1 MTDGA
6 IIGDEGRSPDRTLG
20 EVARNSLGWTFA
32 NNVAGRSLT
41 FISSLVL
48 ARLLVPR
55 EFGVFAIALVVY
67 SLLINLN
74 DIGISTTIVR
84 WPGDI
89 DEVAPTAATLIFLT
103 SLVVYGVFFFVA
115 PYCCRLVGASD
126 ATGVTRLLALAIIV
140 DGIFAVPTGMLTRY
154 FRQDRRAIADLVNS
168 VVATVISIVL
178 AVHGYGVWSLAWG
191 RLLGNLVGAI
201 LCACFSERRYRPGFK
216 LDAAKKLLRSGT
228 PLLGTT
234 LVTIAVFNVDYL
246 TIGRILGPTAL
257 GYYVLAFN
265 VSSWAISIFSFGI
278 DRVSLPTFARLRG
291 NPEVLRLTFI
301 RGMTFLSLATFPVCA
316 LMAAMNHPLILF
328 MYGSRWAPSTAALGF
343 LAIFA
348 IVRISQNL
356 AMDTLIAVGNSSST
370 LKLQSAWLIV
380 LIPSLIVGAHLYG
393 ITGVA
398 IAHVIVGFVVVVPIY
413 TIVIRRLGV
422 SVRALLEHLI
432 WPFVGGGLC
441 AVVSRTVAEQFR
453 TPFVALAVGGTCG
466 LAVYLVAVF
475 PTRRLLRSSS
485 GVLDIGHAFPEESRT
500 PASPI
505 AVAGDTGLADPGF
518 ATASPMTAMPSAR
531 DLMSE
536 VDASPVWFGSPDRL
550 LFGWLHIPD
559 GNMARAGVVLCASL
573 GIESR
578 RAHVAYRILAS
589 ALARRGFLVLRFD
602 YDGTGDSVGS
612 GKDPDRVSAWTASVR
627 QAVSFLEQ
635 TGTTRQVVV
644 GMRVGATI
652 AVNAGIETDLDALV
666 LWDPCVSGR
675 SFIREHQVLLE
686 VINPSGRVS
695 QQGVELPGHVLTAA
709 TASDLG
715 SLRLQFPGRD
725 LARRL
730 LVLER
735 PGRPL
740 RPEVRDQL
748 SDQGAEW
755 AEATGQSELL
765 EAISPHDKPPL
776 KAIDTICTWLDRVVD
791 DSRRPVTVVARQRAL
806 VGHATDGTSI
816 TERVVRLGP
825 LGLVGVMTESD
836 RAADGPVMI
845 MLNDSH
851 EHHVGPAR
859 LWVELARRWATLGI
873 TSVRVDVSGIGDS
886 PLRPGQ
892 KELVVYPPE
901 IFEDVADIVGELRPN
916 DPRDVVLMG
925 VCSGAYH
932 AIECGI
938 NLSVRGICAINPAL
952 SLSPWNEGR
961 LGRATVP
968 RLVALISSIHP
979 RLGRAVSLAVA
990 QVLPRRSA
998 ASSLFLLDS
1007 QGTNSLIIC
1016 GDAEARQL
1024 ERLVHWDRTRERLSS
1039 NGRFRFEHVKG
1050 LEHSLLTTG
1059 PREVTMSL
1067 LTSFVMSLARNDSAA
1082 VGVTLASGSNGSW
1095 DHSSMPEAAPPLYP
1109 PGVYQGE
1116 TSPQR

>member
-1 MTDGA
+1 MTDAA

-20 EVARNSLGWTFA
+20 AVARNSLGWTFA

-103 SLVVYGVFFFVA
+103 SLVVYGAFFFVA
-115 PYCCRLVGASD
+115 PYCCRLVGAPD
-126 ATGVTRLLALAIIV
+126 AVGVTRLLALAIIV

-168 VVATVISIVL
+168 VVATVIAIVL
-178 AVHGYGVWSLAWG
+178 AVHGDGVWSLAWG

-216 LDAAKKLLRSGT
+216 LDVAKKLLRSGT

-234 LVTIAVFNVDYL
+234 VVTIAVFNVDYL
-246 TIGRILGPTAL
+246 AIGRILGPTAL

-265 VSSWAISIFSFGI
+265 VSGWAISIFSFGI

-291 NPEVLRLTFI
+291 NPEALRLTFI
-301 RGMTFLSLATFPVCA
+301 RGMTFLSLVTFPVCA

-328 MYGSRWAPSTAALGF
+328 MYGPRWAPSTAALGF

-348 IVRISQNL
+348 VVRISQDL

-370 LKLQSAWLIV
+370 LKLQSAWLIA

-398 IAHVIVGFVVVVPIY
+398 IAHVIVGFVVVMPIY

-422 SVRALLEHLI
+422 TLGALTKHLI
-432 WPFVGGGLC
+432 WPFVGGVWA
-441 AVVSRTVAEQFR
+441 AVVSRTVAEHFR
-453 TPFVALAVGGTCG
+453 TPIVALAVGGACG

-475 PTRRLLRSSS
+475 PTRRILRSSS
-485 GVLDIGHAFPEESRT
+485 GVLDIAHAFPEESPT
-500 PASPI
+500 AASPI
-505 AVAGDTGLADPGF
+505 DLAGGADMGEAGF
-518 ATASPMTAMPSAR
+518 ATASAMTAIPSAR
-531 DLMSE
+531 DLLSE
-536 VDASPVWFGSPDRL
+536 VDASPVWFGSPARS
-550 LFGWLHIPD
+550 LFGWLHVPE
-559 GNMARAGVVLCASL
+559 GNMARAGVVLCPSL
-573 GIESR
+573 AIEGR
-578 RAHVAYRILAS
+578 RAHVAYRVLAA
-589 ALARRGFLVLRFD
+589 ALARKGFLVLRFD

-612 GKDPDRVSAWTASVR
+612 EKDPDRVSAWTASVR

-635 TGTTRQVVV
+635 AGATRQVVV

-652 AVNAGIETDLDALV
+652 AVNAGIETELDALV
-666 LWDPCVSGR
+666 LWDPCASGR

-686 VINPSGRVS
+686 VINRSGAAS
-695 QQGVELPGHVLTAA
+695 PEGVELPGHVLMAA
-709 TASDLG
+709 TAADLG
-715 SLRLQFPGRD
+715 SLLLRVPERD
-725 LARRL
+725 FARRL

-735 PGRPL
+735 PSRHL
-740 RPEVRDQL
+740 RSELRDQL
-748 SDQGAEW
+748 SDRGAEW

-765 EAISPHDKPPL
+765 EAVSPNDKPPL
-776 KAIDTICTWLDRVVD
+776 EAIDTICTWLDRVVD
-791 DSRRPVTVVARQRAL
+791 DSRRHVTLVARQRAL
-806 VGHATDGTSI
+806 VGLAPDGTSI

-836 RAADGPVMI
+836 RPVDAPVVI

-859 LWVELARRWATLGI
+859 LWVELARRWAALGI
-873 TSVRVDVSGIGDS
+873 SSVRVDVSGIGDS

-892 KELVVYPPE
+892 QELVVYPPE
-901 IFEDVADIVGELRPN
+901 IFEDVANMIGGLRPN

-938 NLSVRGICAINPAL
+938 DLGVRGICAINPTL

-968 RLVALISSIHP
+968 RVVALVSSIYP

-990 QVLPRRSA
+990 QVLPRQSA

-1007 QGTNSLIIC
+1007 RGTNSLIIC

-1024 ERLVHWDRTRERLSS
+1024 ERLVHWNRTCERLSA

-1059 PREVTMSL
+1059 PREVTTSL
-1067 LTSFVMSLARNDSAA
+1067 LTSFVTSLTRNDSAA
-1082 VGVTLASGSNGSW
+1082 VGVRLASGCNGSW
-1095 DHSSMPEAAPPLYP
+1095 DHSPMPEAGPP
-1109 PGVYQGE
+1109 VH
-1116 TSPQR
+1116 T